1 MDALIMQLVDVI
13 RREVDAFQSLLES
26 LEHERD
32 ALVHHE
38 VHALAEASAAQQA
51 LTAASAQLEAERVRI
66 VKRLSAVLREDADS
80 LTLKRLIE
88 RVGGAHSDRLR
99 EMRETLMDL
108 QQKIQKANRHNAL
121 LIKQS
126 MKYVDK
132 SLQIL
137 TGNGSASGGV
147 YVQSGRLETSPSP
160 VRGMLNQIV

>member
-1 MDALIMQLVDVI
+1 LDALIMQLVDII

-38 VHALAEASAAQQA
+38 IQALAAASAAQQA
-51 LTAASAQLEAERVRI
+51 LTAASAQLEAERVQV
-66 VKRLSAVLREDADS
+66 VKRLSAVLQEDADS

-88 RVGGAHSDRLR
+88 RVRGAHSDRLR
-99 EMRETLMDL
+99 EMRETLIAL
-108 QQKIQKANRHNAL
+108 QQKIRKANRHNAM

-147 YVQSGRLETSPSP
+147 YVQSGRLETSSSP
-160 VRGMLNQIV
+160 MRGVLNQVI